1 MSELPGIINEYF
13 PLGVR
18 IMVVLLED
26 DAAQPP
32 GYDYCNYY
40 ADKYGI
46 DQEKLPVLI
55 DPAKKSQ
62 IFYESGVVSLS
73 VITNR
78 QGVITYKDE
87 VNNAGAFKWQ
97 LNWELK
103 LMCEELFEETDM
115 VFEDY
120 LVTMCEGYDVFL

>member
-1 MSELPGIINEYF
+1 MI
-13 PLGVR
+13 
-18 IMVVLLED
+18 VLLED
-26 DAAQPP
+26 DYQQPP
-32 GYDYCNYY
+32 GYDYCNAY

-46 DQEKLPVLI
+46 DQSMIPVLV
-55 DPAKKSQ
+55 DPAKKSL
-62 IFYESGVVSLS
+62 IFYESSVVSLS
-73 VITNR
+73 VITDR
-78 QGVITYKDE
+78 KGVITYKDE

-120 LVTMCEGYDVFL
+120 IVTMCEGYDVFL